1 MNEAAGTT
9 PPGADAASRS
19 FEAPGDARAPLL
31 VMRGICKRFP
41 GVVALDHVN
50 LEVGRGEVVGL
61 VGENG
66 AGKSTLMNILG
77 GVMPPDAGE
86 ILFEGRPVRLRHVT
100 EAMRLGIAFIHQ
112 ELNLLENLDVAG
124 NVFLGREPAL
134 GPLRLIRH
142 RQIHAATE
150 PWLRRL
156 GLKVSTRARV
166 GELSLA
172 EKQMVEIARA
182 LSLHARLI
190 IMDEPSS
197 CLTVAETQRLLAL
210 VNELRAGGVSV
221 IYISHRLA
229 ELDACA
235 DRVVVL
241 RDGRNAGELARAE
254 MSHDR
259 IVRLMVGREI
269 SGFYVEPA
277 GALVTGFFRAR
288 NIRSRRY
295 PHRRVA
301 FDAAAGEIL
310 GFAGLVGAGRSEMAR
325 ALVGLDAVEP
335 PELWLEG
342 RRLQVRTPRE
352 AIEQGLVLVP
362 EDRRGE
368 GLITAMSVGDNITLP
383 ALRRLAAL
391 GWIRR
396 RQERRYA
403 SEQLAALRIR
413 APSLRTPALHLSGGN
428 QQKLVLAKWLALRP
442 RVMILDEPTR
452 GIDVGAK
459 AEIYRLMRQLAARGT
474 VILMI
479 SSDLE
484 EILHLSDRVAV
495 MHEGNITGVLERSD
509 CTEERILQLAMGRPV
524 PVAKPPVASPP
535 VV

>member
-1 MNEAAGTT
+1 MNEAREQ
-9 PPGADAASRS
+9 PSP
-19 FEAPGDARAPLL
+19 DARGRPRASAAPEPPLL

-41 GVVALDHVN
+41 GVVALDRVN
-50 LEVGRGEVVGL
+50 LEVRRGEVVGL

-77 GVMPPDAGE
+77 GVYPPDAGE
-86 ILFEGRPVRLRHVT
+86 ILFEGRPVRLRNVT

-112 ELNLLENLDVAG
+112 ELNLLDNLDVAG
-124 NVFLGREPAL
+124 NVFLGREPVI
-134 GPLRLIRH
+134 GPLRLIQH
-142 RQIHAATE
+142 RKIHADTE

-156 GLKVSTRARV
+156 GLNISTRTRV
-166 GELSLA
+166 ERLSLA

-182 LSLHARLI
+182 LSLNARLI

-197 CLTVAETQRLLAL
+197 TLTVAETQRLLEL
-210 VNELRAGGVSV
+210 VNELRASGVSV

-259 IVRLMVGREI
+259 IVSLMVGREI
-269 SGFYVEPA
+269 RSFYVERGGAPA
-277 GALVTGFFRAR
+277 PGFFRVR
-288 NIRSRRY
+288 NARSRRY
-295 PHRRVA
+295 PDRRVS

-325 ALVGLDAVEP
+325 ALIGLDAVEP
-335 PELWLEG
+335 AELWLEG
-342 RRLQVRTPRE
+342 RRLEIRNPRE
-352 AIEQGLVLVP
+352 AIEQGIFLVP

-368 GLITAMSVGDNITLP
+368 GLITAMSVGENITLP
-383 ALRRLAAL
+383 SLRRLASF

-396 RQERRYA
+396 REEERRA
-403 SEQLAALRIR
+403 AEQVNALQIR
-413 APSLRTPALHLSGGN
+413 TPTLRTPALHLSGGN
-428 QQKLVLAKWLALRP
+428 QQKVVLAKWLALRP

-459 AEIYRLMRQLAARGT
+459 AEIYRLMRELAARGT

-479 SSDLE
+479 SSDME
-484 EILHLSDRVAV
+484 EILHVSDRVAV
-495 MHEGNITGVLERSD
+495 MHEGAITGVLERGD
-509 CTEERILQLAMGRPV
+509 CTEENILQLAMGRPV
-524 PVAKPPVASPP
+524 PAAKPAASASP
-535 VV
+535 VE